1 MFAEKTVDRSQNP
14 LELKSEAREA
24 VIDDDSDVD
33 VFVWTSVGKLLAS
46 GAPAHLS
53 KTLEKIQEV
62 VKEHLDAKS
71 SEKEHIETTRVE
83 GRDTVKS
90 D

>member
-1 MFAEKTVDRSQNP
+1 M
-14 LELKSEAREA
+14 ELKSEAREEF
-24 VIDDDSDVD
+24 IDDDSDVD

-71 SEKEHIETTRVE
+71 FGRQYIKETCVE
-83 GRDTVKS
+83 GSGTA
-90 D
+90 